1 MRFLR
6 SLRPLYAPATAF
18 SRRSFASETTASSGG
33 KLRVSFVLPHQ
44 TILNDFEAIQVNLQS
59 SEGDMGILADHV
71 PIIAQLNHGGVVEI
85 VASDN
90 KPRKYFVSGGFAVM
104 NVDSSLNI
112 NAVEAVPIEDLDPSA
127 AKQGLDEAVR
137 KLNAS
142 GASEKEKAE
151 ARIEQELF
159 EAVIAAAKA

>member
-1 MRFLR
+1 
-6 SLRPLYAPATAF
+6 
-18 SRRSFASETTASSGG
+18 
-33 KLRVSFVLPHQ
+33 
-44 TILNDFEAIQVNLQS
+44 
-59 SEGDMGILADHV
+59 MGILADHV